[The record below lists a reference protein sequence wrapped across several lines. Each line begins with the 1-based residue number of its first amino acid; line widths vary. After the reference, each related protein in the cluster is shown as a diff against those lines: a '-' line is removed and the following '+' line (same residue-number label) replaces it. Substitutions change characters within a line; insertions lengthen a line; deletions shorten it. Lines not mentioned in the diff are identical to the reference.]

1 MSRLPE
7 SSPGPER
14 PPTPEPGAPLARR
27 ASATT
32 KGSARSA
39 GATGSKPSKRRK
51 RPAEP
56 SDDERGGAQMHE
68 HRLRNGLRV
77 LIAERHADPV
87 VAVLLYYRVGALNES
102 AERAGVSHFLEH
114 MMFKGSK
121 RFGKGEVD
129 RMCTELGGS
138 NNAFTGYDHTAY
150 WFEFASDRW
159 ERALEIEADRM
170 RNLTLDAD
178 EFASE
183 RDVVLEELSMGED
196 DPWRVLARRVE
207 QKLCERHPYGRPII
221 GYRDTLEALDVD
233 AMRDHYQSFYHPG
246 NATLIVA
253 GDVRP
258 KAALKAIR
266 EHLGDIP
273 AGPKRESVDPPRPP
287 MVEVYGEV
295 RLSMNWPDEGQRL
308 LMLWP
313 GAACGGGDDYALDYV
328 VTALTGG
335 RNARLQRQLVHDSG
349 LAVYVTTSNDAR
361 VEGGFFWLMA
371 EASPGVAPEDLERA
385 IDAALE
391 SLVSEG
397 LTDEEYQRAQ
407 AMLLAS
413 EAYDSETVSGL
424 AEELGGWAVDADWR
438 HALDRGYR
446 HGQVDPDQIREV
458 AARLLDRDR
467 RVVGWCLPEAAN
479 GAES

>member
-1 MSRLPE
+1 
-7 SSPGPER
+7 
-14 PPTPEPGAPLARR
+14 
-27 ASATT
+27 
-32 KGSARSA
+32 
-39 GATGSKPSKRRK
+39 
-51 RPAEP
+51 
-56 SDDERGGAQMHE
+56 MHE
-68 HRLRNGLRV
+68 HRLKNGLRV

-87 VAVLLYYRVGALNES
+87 VAVLLYYRVGAVNET

-129 RMCTELGGS
+129 RLCTELGGS

-170 RNLTLDAD
+170 GSLTLDPS

-183 RDVVLEELSMGED
+183 RDVVLEELSMSDD

-233 AMRDHYQSFYHPG
+233 DMRDHYESFYHPG
-246 NATLIVA
+246 NATLVVA

-258 KAALKAIR
+258 SAALKAIR
-266 EHLGDIP
+266 KHLGGIP
-273 AGPKRESVDPPRPP
+273 AGPERVEVDPPRPP
-287 MVEVYGEV
+287 MVDVFGEM
-295 RLSMNWPDEGQRL
+295 RLKMTWPDEGRRL

-313 GAACGGGDDYALDYV
+313 GAACGSGEDYALDYV

-335 RNARLQRQLVHDSG
+335 RNARMQRRLVHDSG
-349 LAVYVTTSNDAR
+349 LAVYVSSSNDAR
-361 VEGGFFWLMA
+361 VEGGFLWLMA
-371 EASPGVAPEDLERA
+371 EASPGVPPEELEQT
-385 IDAALE
+385 IDAELKQLAE
-391 SLVSEG
+391 EG
-397 LTDEEYQRAQ
+397 LTEEEYERAQ
-407 AMLLAS
+407 RMLQAS

-424 AEELGGWAVDADWR
+424 AEELGGWAADADWR

-446 HGQVDPDQIREV
+446 HGQVEIGAIRDV
-458 AARLLDRDR
+458 AARLLDPDR
-467 RVVGWCLPEAAN
+467 RVVGWCLPEAASEPN
-479 GAES
+479 AEDSPS